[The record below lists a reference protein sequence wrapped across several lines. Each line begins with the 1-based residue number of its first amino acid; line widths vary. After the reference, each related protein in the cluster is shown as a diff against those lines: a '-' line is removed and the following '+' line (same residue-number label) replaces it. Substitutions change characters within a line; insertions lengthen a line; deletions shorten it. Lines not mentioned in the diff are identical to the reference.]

1 MCKQTEHICFSLPAW
16 VKGFIDSCS
25 TLPSVEAR
33 MALVIEAARQNV
45 LRDTGGPFAA
55 AVFERDSGLLVS
67 LGVNQVVNEGLSM
80 LHGEMMA
87 LSLAQRKL
95 QTWNLDQQGLP
106 VLELVTSTEPCAMCL
121 GAVCWS
127 GARRVVSGATEVDAR
142 KLGFDE
148 GPKPDDW
155 VEALRQRGIDVL
167 PAVLRDEAVDVLE
180 LYRQQGGVIYSPGRS
195 RG

>member
-1 MCKQTEHICFSLPAW
+1 MCRQTEHICISPPDW
-16 VKGFIDSCS
+16 VRGFVDSCS
-25 TLPSVEAR
+25 ILRSVEAR

-55 AVFERDSGLLVS
+55 AVFERDSGLLLS

-95 QTWNLDQQGLP
+95 QTWDLGQQGFP
-106 VLELVTSTEPCAMCL
+106 AHELVTSTEPCAMCL

-127 GARRVVSGATEVDAR
+127 GVRQVVSAATEADAR
-142 KLGFDE
+142 QLGFDE

-155 VEALRQRGIDVL
+155 IEALRQRGIDVL
-167 PAVLRDEAVDVLE
+167 PRVLRDEAVDVLE

>member
-1 MCKQTEHICFSLPAW
+1 MCKQAERICFSLPDW
-16 VKGFIDSCS
+16 VKDFVDSCS
-25 TLPSVEAR
+25 TLQSEEAR

-45 LRDTGGPFAA
+45 LRDTGSPFAA
-55 AVFERDSGLLVS
+55 AVFERHSGQLLS

-95 QTWNLDQQGLP
+95 QTYDLGQRGLP
-106 VLELVTSTEPCAMCL
+106 AHELVTSTEPCAMCL

-127 GARRVVSGATEVDAR
+127 GVTRVVSGATEADAR

-155 VEALRQRGIDVL
+155 IEALRQREIAVL
-167 PAVLRDEAVDVLE
+167 PAVLRDEAVEVLE

-195 RG
+195 RD

>member
-1 MCKQTEHICFSLPAW
+1 MCKQTERICFSPPDWMKEVA
-16 VKGFIDSCS
+16 DSCS
-25 TLPSVEAR
+25 TLQSVEAR

-95 QTWNLDQQGLP
+95 QTYDLGQQGLP
-106 VLELVTSTEPCAMCL
+106 AHELVTSTEPCAMCL

-127 GARRVVSGATEVDAR
+127 GVRQVVSGAAEADAR

-155 VEALRQRGIDVL
+155 IEALRQREIAVL
-167 PAVLRDEAVDVLE
+167 PAVLRDEAVEVLE